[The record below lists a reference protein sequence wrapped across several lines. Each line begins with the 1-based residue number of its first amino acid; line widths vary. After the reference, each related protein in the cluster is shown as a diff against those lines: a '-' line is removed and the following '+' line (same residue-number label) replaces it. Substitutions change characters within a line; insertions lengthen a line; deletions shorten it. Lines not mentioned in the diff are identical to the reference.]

1 MLHAVCL
8 SEWLSRVR
16 TLLGFSL
23 AAAAVLGAVI
33 LIAPRLAEPAAASA
47 VIAAASICLAVGV
60 VAMVPPALVT
70 PRYPDYLMQAAMG
83 AMIIRLFVTL
93 AVGALYLRM
102 YDPPRAAFMN
112 AMVVCYL
119 ALLASE
125 TVITLRMV
133 KEHWRPPQA
142 ESRKT

>member
-1 MLHAVCL
+1 M
-8 SEWLSRVR
+8 R
-16 TLLGFSL
+16 TLLGFTL
-23 AAAAVLGAVI
+23 TAAAVLGAVI
-33 LIAPRLAEPAAASA
+33 LIAPRLAEPADASA

-60 VAMVPPALVT
+60 VAMVPPAVVA

-83 AMIIRLFVTL
+83 AMIIRLFLTL

-102 YDPPRAAFMN
+102 YSPPRAVYMN

-119 ALLASE
+119 TLLASE

-133 KEHWRPPQA
+133 KEHWRPPQT